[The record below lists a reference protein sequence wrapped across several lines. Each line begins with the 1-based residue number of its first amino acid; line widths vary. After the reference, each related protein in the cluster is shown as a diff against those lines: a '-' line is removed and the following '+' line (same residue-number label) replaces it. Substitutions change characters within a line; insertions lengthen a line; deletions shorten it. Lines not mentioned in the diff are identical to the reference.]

1 MTYTKRRFGAEL
13 ILELEKGFDP
23 ARIAKW
29 ADKIEYDHVGETD
42 NEIYKFLSHIS
53 LMNEEQFEI
62 SEEELLSIAKK
73 CILDEKTIVE
83 TF

>member
-13 ILELEKGFDP
+13 ILELEKDFD
-23 ARIAKW
+23 INK
-29 ADKIEYDHVGETD
+29 
-42 NEIYKFLSHIS
+42 LSHWAY
-53 LMNEEQFEI
+53 EI
-62 SEEELLSIAKK
+62 SWDVDDKDFNDILQKVIAINAGPEFELSKDELLSIAKK

>member
-1 MTYTKRRFGAEL
+1 
-13 ILELEKGFDP
+13 
-23 ARIAKW
+23 
-29 ADKIEYDHVGETD
+29 
-42 NEIYKFLSHIS
+42 
-53 LMNEEQFEI
+53 MNEEQFEI